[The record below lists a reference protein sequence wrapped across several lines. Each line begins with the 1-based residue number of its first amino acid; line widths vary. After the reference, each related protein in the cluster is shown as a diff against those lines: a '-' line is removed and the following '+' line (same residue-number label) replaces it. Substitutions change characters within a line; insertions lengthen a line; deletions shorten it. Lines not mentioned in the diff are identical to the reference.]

1 VDISKTD
8 SRRIKPNSWK
18 L

>member
-1 VDISKTD
+1 VDRSKTD